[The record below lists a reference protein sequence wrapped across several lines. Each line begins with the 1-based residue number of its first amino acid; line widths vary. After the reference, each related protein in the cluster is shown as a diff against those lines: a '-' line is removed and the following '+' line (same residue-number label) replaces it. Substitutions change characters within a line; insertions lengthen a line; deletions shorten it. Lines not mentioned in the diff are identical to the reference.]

1 MEHISLFWSLCT
13 ECDLH
18 FPTPDALSKHVATM
32 HYVGS
37 EGIKQPKKDCQFCPV
52 TFPMISDYTRHAN
65 DLHLDLI
72 KEDWLRCQICGY
84 FLQTELCLAR
94 HTGRHEGFSAK
105 QISCEF
111 CSVRFQYHKKYY
123 KHANESHPEEVL
135 DKWQFC
141 NKCLLYFPSTHHIH
155 FKETVAMVT
164 CKFCSAGF
172 NRGRILVQHCNAE
185 HRDQI
190 LSSWIICEK
199 CNLYYPTRVSL
210 KSHSK
215 CCGGKI
221 KSLKENS
228 ARKKRVKNH
237 DDDEGVIS
245 DVIKKSRRKRKVKTY
260 EDFDFEVEPS
270 MIEIVPDLDIGD
282 EEEIPLKRS
291 RRERKGVEKKDFI
304 KLEEGVDDDEADLSD
319 LYLSP
324 DDQVNNKIYF
334 DQLLNIRCD
343 QSMQIVHSRDHK
355 ISVGIPLSALRLP
368 ETSSLQTFSCP
379 LTE

>member
-1 MEHISLFWSLCT
+1 
-13 ECDLH
+13 
-18 FPTPDALSKHVATM
+18 
-32 HYVGS
+32 
-37 EGIKQPKKDCQFCPV
+37 
-52 TFPMISDYTRHAN
+52 
-65 DLHLDLI
+65 
-72 KEDWLRCQICGY
+72 
-84 FLQTELCLAR
+84 
-94 HTGRHEGFSAK
+94 
-105 QISCEF
+105 
-111 CSVRFQYHKKYY
+111 
-123 KHANESHPEEVL
+123 
-135 DKWQFC
+135 
-141 NKCLLYFPSTHHIH
+141 
-155 FKETVAMVT
+155 MVT

-291 RRERKGVEKKDFI
+291 RRERKGVVKKDFI

-334 DQLLNIRCD
+334 DQLLNIRCE